1 MLPRRAMCDDEDM
14 DDYLWVL
21 KDSERDLVRELEPE
35 RLAALDED
43 GLLKLHKRVR
53 RARNKHVTNYRRR
66 ASKNVAHAGG
76 RGAAAPKGAKSRLR
90 AEAFEEALAIVSER
104 LAVVAHEQAEQLKA
118 ERLAR
123 AQANRSTGPASV
135 KAGTSPNKAGGAT
148 RSHAKTTG
156 GIKRD
161 ASSQAQGAQRQA
173 KRDAK

>member
-1 MLPRRAMCDDEDM
+1 MCNHGQM

-21 KDSERDLVRELEPE
+21 KDSERDLMRELEPA
-35 RLAALDED
+35 RIQVLDED
-43 GLLKLHKRVR
+43 ALLKLHKRVR

-66 ASKNVAHAGG
+66 ASKNVADAGG

-90 AEAFEEALAIVSER
+90 AEAFEEALAIVSDR
-104 LAVVAHEQAEQLKA
+104 LATVAHEQAETLKA

-123 AQANRSTGPASV
+123 AQANRSTGPESAKSGTP
-135 KAGTSPNKAGGAT
+135 AGAGGGIA
-148 RSHAKTTG
+148 RSHSKTTG

-173 KRDAK
+173 KRDSK